1 MNHDL
6 PPISSPPAQRWREFR
21 IRYLPAV
28 VFAAGVLVAA
38 LLWSRWVA
46 PATLLAEAE
55 AVQADVRCAQPG
67 VLTGLKVSLLQPV
80 AAGDIVGY
88 VATAEPRVVEA
99 NLAMIRAEIEMQ
111 RATLRPATDQQRIVF
126 EAARLRYDWMNQ
138 RVQLAALQAQLQL
151 AEAEF
156 TRATPLRRDGLL
168 TEEMFEKLKIARDGL
183 TAQLTEQAKLVA
195 GMEPVM
201 REAVAGSGAENVWS
215 AEAALA
221 AAIKVL
227 QEKLRLVE
235 AQLTPVPL
243 KAPIAGVVSLLH
255 RRAGETVSAGE
266 IILRISATRSDRLV
280 GYLRQPLSFEPKA
293 GMAAEIRTRRNH
305 RQAAAST
312 VSLVGAAMEPIP
324 PSLLAAMHLPPS
336 AVEQGLRIFISRPP
350 GLDLTPGELVDV
362 VIVDAGR

>member
-6 PPISSPPAQRWREFR
+6 SPIPSPPAQRWREFR

-28 VFAAGVLVAA
+28 VFAAGVVVAA
-38 LLWSRWVA
+38 ALWTRWVA
-46 PATLLAEAE
+46 PATVLAEAE
-55 AVQADVRCAQPG
+55 VVQADVRCALPG
-67 VLTGLKVSLLQPV
+67 VLTSLNVSLLQPV
-80 AAGDIVGY
+80 AAGEIVGY

-126 EAARLRYDWMNQ
+126 EAARLRFDWMNQ
-138 RVQLAALQAQLQL
+138 RVQFAALQAQLRL
-151 AEAEF
+151 AEEEF

-168 TEEMFEKLKIARDGL
+168 TEEQFEKLKIARDGL
-183 TAQLTEQAKLVA
+183 TAQLAEQAKLVS

-201 REAVAGSGAENVWS
+201 RDATAGGGAETVWS

-255 RRAGETVSAGE
+255 RRAGETVAAGE
-266 IILRISATRSDRLV
+266 TILRISATRSDRLV
-280 GYLRQPLSFEPKA
+280 GYLRQPLSFEPKP
-293 GMAAEIRTRRNH
+293 GMAAEIRTRRNR
-305 RQAAAST
+305 RQAAATT
-312 VSLVGAAMEPIP
+312 VALVGAAMEPISP
-324 PSLLAAMHLPPS
+324 AMLAAMHLPSPGG
-336 AVEQGLRIFISRPP
+336 EQGLRIIFNRPP
-350 GLDLTPGELVDV
+350 GLELTPGEWVDV
-362 VIVDAGR
+362 VIVGDGR